1 MMEKIEAM
9 TEDDAGCMVWLGGC
23 SNGHP
28 CMRVGKDTK
37 LVRRLAYEATNGA
50 IPAGRVIRMNCGSP
64 KCVNPEHMTATTY
77 RQIGKEIG
85 AMGGMSGIK
94 RSAAIARAKRA
105 SKQSKLT
112 DEQVMDIRL
121 SDDKLDIIAARHGVS
136 QGYVWRIRA
145 GIARRDFTNPF
156 LGLAGGAA

>member
-1 MMEKIEAM
+1 MQTALFEHTQAMPRARRTDPNTSHEAAATARNFAAGHRALILETLKEHQRDGM
-9 TEDDAGCMVWLGGC
+9 TVHEIAAYCRLDA
-23 SNGHP
+23 H
-28 CMRVGKDTK
+28 
-37 LVRRLAYEATNGA
+37 A
-50 IPAGRVIRMNCGSP
+50 IG
-64 KCVNPEHMTATTY
+64 
-77 RQIGKEIG
+77 
-85 AMGGMSGIK
+85 K